1 MRQITS
7 LLGSGLLFAAAVMA
21 VEAGPYSFRA
31 APVLASAVELLALA
45 TLVLALTANSEWPL
59 VTGILLLLVMT
70 MPLVGLTLGR
80 GFPAPFTAGNL
91 RCWVPLYAGLTLLA
105 IPGRSFG
112 EASPAKG
119 RPVRAG
125 SRHRILF
132 ELYESCIM
140 MSAVLVG
147 CRMAVS

>member
-1 MRQITS
+1 MRQLTS

-31 APVLASAVELLALA
+31 APVLASVVELLALA
-45 TLVLALTANSEWPL
+45 TLVLTLTGNPEWSP
-59 VTGILLLLVMT
+59 VTGIILLLVMT
-70 MPLVGLTLGR
+70 MPSVGLTLGR
-80 GFPAPFTAGNL
+80 SFPAPLTAGDL
-91 RCWVPLYAGLTLLA
+91 RCWVPLYLGLALLA

-119 RPVRAG
+119 QPARVG

-132 ELYESCIM
+132 ELYESCVMISVVLIGFR
-140 MSAVLVG
+140 MSF
-147 CRMAVS
+147 S